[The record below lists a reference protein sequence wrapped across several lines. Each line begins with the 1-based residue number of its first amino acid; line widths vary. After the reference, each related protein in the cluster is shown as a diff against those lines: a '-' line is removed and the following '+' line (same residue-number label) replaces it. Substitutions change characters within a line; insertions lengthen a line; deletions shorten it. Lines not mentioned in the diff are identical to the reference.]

1 MAQAKG
7 LVNLCKK
14 QNLEGELKDKIL
26 AVNGVTQVV
35 TYMLSGEVDAGF
47 INQTE
52 LNVHKDEFGSF
63 ILIDKAL
70 YAPAN
75 IVAAAFILALS
86 RGLGEV
92 GITLILG
99 GNIIGKTDTISLAIY
114 NAVYDGR
121 SDQAL
126 ALSFVLVVLSFILFF
141 IINLLEKSRI

>member
-14 QNLEGELKDKIL
+14 QNLEGKLKDKIL
-26 AVNGVTQVV
+26 AVAGVPQVV
-35 TYMLSGEVDAGF
+35 TYILNGEVDAGF

-52 LNVHKDEFGSF
+52 LNAHKDDFGSF

-86 RGLGEV
+86 
-92 GITLILG
+92 
-99 GNIIGKTDTISLAIY
+99 
-114 NAVYDGR
+114 
-121 SDQAL
+121 
-126 ALSFVLVVLSFILFF
+126 
-141 IINLLEKSRI
+141 

>member
-1 MAQAKG
+1 MQAKG

-14 QNLEGELKDKIL
+14 QNLEGWLKDKIL
-26 AVNGVTQVV
+26 AVNGVPQVV

-52 LNVHKDEFGSF
+52 LNAHKDQFGSF

-70 YAPAN
+70 YASAN

-92 GITLILG
+92 VITLILG
-99 GNIIGKTDTISLAIY
+99 DNIIGKTDTISLATY
-114 NAVYDGR
+114 NAV
-121 SDQAL
+121 
-126 ALSFVLVVLSFILFF
+126 
-141 IINLLEKSRI
+141 

>member
-1 MAQAKG
+1 MVQTKG
-7 LVNLCKK
+7 LVTLCKK
-14 QNLEGELKDKIL
+14 QNLEGKLKDKIL
-26 AVNGVTQVV
+26 AVAGVTQVV
-35 TYMLSGEVDAGF
+35 TYILSGEVDADF

-52 LNVHKDEFGSF
+52 LNAHKDEFGSF
-63 ILIDKAL
+63 FLIDKVF

-114 NAVYDGR
+114 NAVYDGK
-121 SDQAL
+121 SDEAL
-126 ALSFVLVVLSFILFF
+126 VLSLVLVVLSFILFG
-141 IINLLEKSRI
+141 IINLLDKSKI